1 MTLALTQKVSLVEDV
16 LLQELAEESVLLNLE
31 SEEYFG
37 LDNIGTHMLSV
48 LRTSASIQE
57 ACDSLAQ
64 VYDAKPDKIATD
76 LLELI
81 DKLLKHGLVKVTDT

>member
-1 MTLALTQKVSLVEDV
+1 MTLALTQKVSLTEDV

-37 LDNIGTHMLSV
+37 LDDVGTHMLSV

-57 ACDSLAQ
+57 ACDSLTQ
-64 VYDAKPDKIATD
+64 EYDATPEKITTD
-76 LLELI
+76 LLELV
-81 DKLLKHGLVKVTDT
+81 DKLLTHGLVEVTDT